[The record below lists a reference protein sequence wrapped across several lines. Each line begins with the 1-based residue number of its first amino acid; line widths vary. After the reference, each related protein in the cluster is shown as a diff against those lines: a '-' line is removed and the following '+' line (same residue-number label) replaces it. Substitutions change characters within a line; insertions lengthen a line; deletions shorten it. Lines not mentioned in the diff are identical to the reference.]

1 MLEEV
6 SVYET
11 FWKKRRKP
19 CLCDTTAGC
28 IRSVKIKYFLFYQA
42 TAWEQDLF
50 AALGLL
56 KKQPRELASKLI
68 KQELSRVTGKKILK
82 AVYVS
87 YLMFSLAAKACPDPG
102 RPENGDRFGYF
113 RVGSTV
119 RFSCQSG
126 FEMHGSRERTCLENK
141 EWSGSLTT
149 CQDGSKLD
157 VADFSEISESFV
169 YTWLTS
175 YEFEAGVREKW
186 SFLSSYT
193 YSKGDMQLFGNLIP
207 SI

>member
-11 FWKKRRKP
+11 FWKKRNKP

-28 IRSVKIKYFLFYQA
+28 TRSVEIKNTSF
-42 TAWEQDLF
+42 
-50 AALGLL
+50 
-56 KKQPRELASKLI
+56 SI
-68 KQELSRVTGKKILK
+68 KQQPGSKISLHLLGYFRSSQESLPPELSRVTSKKILK
-82 AVYVS
+82 GVYVS
-87 YLMFSLAAKACPDPG
+87 YFMLWLAAKACPDPG
-102 RPENGDRFGYF
+102 RPENGDRFGSF

-149 CQDGSKLD
+149 CQDGSKLG
-157 VADFSEISESFV
+157 VADFF
-169 YTWLTS
+169 
-175 YEFEAGVREKW
+175 
-186 SFLSSYT
+186 
-193 YSKGDMQLFGNLIP
+193 
-207 SI
+207 